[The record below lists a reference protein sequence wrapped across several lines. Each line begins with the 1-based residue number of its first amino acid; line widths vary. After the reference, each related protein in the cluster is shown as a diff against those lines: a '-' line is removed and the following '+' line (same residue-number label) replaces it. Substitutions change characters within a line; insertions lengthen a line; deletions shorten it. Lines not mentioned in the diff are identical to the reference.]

1 MDQLSMAVREG
12 DWEGVRSWRKQYAT
26 SQPRSDLQVLLRSAM
41 DCSGDPGTVAKVISQ
56 LLKGK
61 VLNVDDVVDGRGN
74 TLSHLAAATANDH
87 LLRVVLAH
95 GANVTKAN
103 NAGKTAHEML
113 LGDIGLADIVDN
125 RDQLTMPSSPRME
138 QKIDPG
144 SSWVGHCTWILA
156 QTVPALSAVAI
167 GGREGGTG
175 HSSDGDSPLLEAQ
188 VERGDAGETGRRS
201 ELLVQLLAMFPNVDC
216 MLREGATILGKRYL
230 VRQDARMKQPHAIL
244 IPKDDA
250 PWDGVDCDADA
261 AGGPRAEMFC
271 FVTERLV
278 VVGIGPFAKSAVPG
292 MLWYQSYLEEM
303 GW

>member
-138 QKIDPG
+138 QKFDPS
-144 SSWVGHCTWILA
+144 SSWVGHLA
-156 QTVPALSAVAI
+156 RPA
-167 GGREGGTG
+167 
-175 HSSDGDSPLLEAQ
+175 
-188 VERGDAGETGRRS
+188 
-201 ELLVQLLAMFPNVDC
+201 
-216 MLREGATILGKRYL
+216 
-230 VRQDARMKQPHAIL
+230 QPHL
-244 IPKDDA
+244 SNHPKTEA
-250 PWDGVDCDADA
+250 VLQ
-261 AGGPRAEMFC
+261 PRRA
-271 FVTERLV
+271 L
-278 VVGIGPFAKSAVPG
+278 G
-292 MLWYQSYLEEM
+292 
-303 GW
+303 